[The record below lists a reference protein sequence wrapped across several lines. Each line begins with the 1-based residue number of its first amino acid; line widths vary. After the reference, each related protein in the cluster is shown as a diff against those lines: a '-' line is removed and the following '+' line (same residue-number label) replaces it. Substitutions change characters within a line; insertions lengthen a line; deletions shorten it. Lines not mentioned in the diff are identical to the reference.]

1 MALTQFLLIV
11 LYSPQFAMSP
21 KKDPE
26 VSKNAVEEISIL
38 AGEAGPSRLS
48 NQQDLSTLFS
58 EFFKRQETQHLQ
70 LMKTIGD
77 TSHASQNSLH
87 TVVSAINKMICDPP
101 QQAATAPAC
110 PSQQQV
116 SGDLYT
122 PIEQE
127 DWEEVEDEGSYSNN
141 EEEENEENDDTD
153 NWDFPSSGKV
163 SPPSQNAPPK
173 VQTPS
178 TAPETPVD
186 AELFNMYG
194 LASNWQLASELGT
207 YLNSIS
213 DKEVPYS
220 VLKSLNEAFV
230 PQEEFQPFFTAPDLP
245 VAISKLLYTAPK
257 ALSRG
262 PKILN
267 SSLLRVQREL
277 CIAYKPVLEIL
288 NFFYSESY
296 ASLIEVLP
304 QMKEIFTRQKLLLS
318 QCLAIIISASLRVS
332 KARKHALRP
341 IIKFSSSG
349 ILQHQP
355 TSKHVLG
362 SSDLASL
369 AEKANKENKA
379 LTGIFRHGG
388 RGRGRYRAQ
397 FQPYN
402 RNYSR
407 NFQSSNNNY
416 SRRYQNSYQGQGQY
430 SRRYTRTKPRK
441 GLATSSSTK

>member
-1 MALTQFLLIV
+1 
-11 LYSPQFAMSP
+11 MSP

-26 VSKNAVEEISIL
+26 VSKNAVEEEISIL
-38 AGEAGPSRLS
+38 AGETGPSRPPP
-48 NQQDLSTLFS
+48 NQDLSSLFS
-58 EFFKRQETQHLQ
+58 EFFKRQEIQHHQ

-77 TSHASQNSLH
+77 NSQASQSSLQS
-87 TVVSAINKMICDPP
+87 VASAINKAIHDPP
-101 QQAATAPAC
+101 QQAASAPAC
-110 PSQQQV
+110 PSQQQF
-116 SGDLYT
+116 SQEMYT

-127 DWEEVEDEGSYSNN
+127 DWEEVEDEGSCNN
-141 EEEENEENDDTD
+141 EEEDEENDDAD
-153 NWDFPSSGKV
+153 NWEFPSSGKI
-163 SPPSQNAPPK
+163 SPISQNAPLN
-173 VQTPS
+173 VQAS
-178 TAPETPVD
+178 TSTVPDPPLD

-194 LASNWQLASELGT
+194 LASNWQLASELGK

-220 VLKSLNEAFV
+220 VLKSLNEAFI

-245 VAISKLLYTAPK
+245 MAISKLLYTAPK

-262 PKILN
+262 PKVLN

-277 CIAYKPVLEIL
+277 CIAYKPLLEIL

-296 ASLIEVLP
+296 TSLIEVLP

-355 TSKHVLG
+355 TAKHVLG

-369 AEKANKENKA
+369 AEKASKENKA
-379 LTGIFRHGG
+379 LMGGFRQAG
-388 RGRGRYRAQ
+388 RSRGRYRAQ

-407 NFQSSNNNY
+407 NFQSNTY
-416 SRRYQNSYQGQGQY
+416 TRRYQNQNSYQGQGQY
-430 SRRYTRTKPRK
+430 SRRYSRGKPRK